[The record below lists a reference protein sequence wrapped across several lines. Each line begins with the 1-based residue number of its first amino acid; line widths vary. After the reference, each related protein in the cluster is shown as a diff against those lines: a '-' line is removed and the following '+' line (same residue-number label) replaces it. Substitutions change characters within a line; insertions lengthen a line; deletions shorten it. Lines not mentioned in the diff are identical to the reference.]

1 MGGLASVTMAIP
13 FVGGVLD
20 PETRE
25 KDKARRGSSVNL
37 RYVDA
42 SAKRGGGGGGRGGEM
57 VFVGGE
63 YHEEGAGEMLEEWTG
78 LLS

>member
-1 MGGLASVTMAIP
+1 MAIP
-13 FVGGVLD
+13 FVGEVLD
-20 PETRE
+20 PETQE

-42 SAKRGGGGGGRGGEM
+42 NAKRGGGGGM
-57 VFVGGE
+57 VFVGTGGD
-63 YHEEGAGEMLEEWTG
+63 YREEGAGEMLEEWTG